1 MGKVTKKV
9 KNPSKTNEIV
19 FKSYEDVIGMRV
31 RAGKD
36 VTNLTKRLNTL
47 LSNTN

>member
-1 MGKVTKKV
+1 MSKKV
-9 KNPSKTNEIV
+9 KKSSKTNEIV